1 MKINKKISKYN
12 HYAYTTRN
20 IEYIVIHYVG
30 SVSKAKDNATYF
42 YNGDRQASAH
52 YFVDDNSIWQSVL
65 DKNASWHCGG
75 GLQGTGGHKYYR
87 ICTNANSIGIEMC
100 CKLKDGK
107 IYIGEDTIKLT
118 GQLVRYL
125 MKKYNVPAKR
135 VIRHY
140 DVTGKMCPAMYIDE
154 TKWAKLH
161 KELTQKTTIKQ
172 TVNKIVNTVK
182 KGYSGTLP
190 TLPKR
195 GYFLIGDKGENV
207 LRLQKFLNW
216 YGKYGLALD
225 KSYGEKTANAVRD
238 FERDNKLTVDGSF
251 GKKCLEVAKNIKK

>member
-12 HYAYTTRN
+12 HYTYPSRQ
-20 IEYIVIHYVG
+20 IKYIVIHYVG

-52 YFVDDNSIWQSVL
+52 YFVDDDSIWQSVL

-75 GLQGTGGHKYYR
+75 GLQGAGGHKYYN

-100 CKLKDGK
+100 CKSKDGK
-107 IYIGEDTIKLT
+107 MYIGEDTIKLT

-140 DVTGKMCPAMYIDE
+140 DVTGKLCPAMYVDE

-161 KELTQKTTIKQ
+161 KKLTDTTTKSVTTKPIK
-172 TVNKIVNTVK
+172 KI
-182 KGYSGTLP
+182 YSGTFP

-195 GYFLIGDKGENV
+195 GYFLVGDKGENV
-207 LRLQKFLNW
+207 LKLQKFLNW

-225 KSYGEKTANAVRD
+225 KSYGNKTEKAVKD
-238 FERDNKLTVDGSF
+238 FEKDNDLAIDGSF
-251 GKKCLEVAKNIKK
+251 GKKCLEVAKKIKK